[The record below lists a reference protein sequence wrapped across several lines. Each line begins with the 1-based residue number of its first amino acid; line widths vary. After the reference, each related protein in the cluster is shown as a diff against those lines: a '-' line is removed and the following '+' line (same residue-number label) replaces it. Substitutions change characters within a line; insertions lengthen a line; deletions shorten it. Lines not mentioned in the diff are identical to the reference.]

1 MYPWCLAVDRVT
13 SSWKPRL
20 IDDGSQNES
29 SRNHVQ
35 PLVLAKLDHR
45 SRISAKGR
53 DLSFVIR
60 KKEKRG
66 KKEEGKKRY
75 FSLESAETAPAR
87 DIKRLRIYARIN
99 FTPPSSWR
107 RTIPRNFCVWLPYVF
122 FLNLNNYLLIMDLT
136 FEYFFTKKKVL
147 SIITLLFLSNLFSVK
162 MIFSRR
168 KLYFLEI
175 LFYIRE

>member
-66 KKEEGKKRY
+66 KKEEGKKGY

-122 FLNLNNYLLIMDLT
+122 FKQLSSSNGFNIWIFLY
-136 FEYFFTKKKVL
+136 KKKSTIYYYFAI
-147 SIITLLFLSNLFSVK
+147 SI
-162 MIFSRR
+162 
-168 KLYFLEI
+168 
-175 LFYIRE
+175 